1 MDEGKVGLGGG
12 ILAKK
17 GVLHMCR
24 NGQVH
29 YLFEYC
35 YYYCV
40 CSILYASFPTTSPI
54 MAEGEASRWR
64 LCGSDNSLEGT
75 GITAEKKP
83 QKTILTCV

>member
-1 MDEGKVGLGGG
+1 
-12 ILAKK
+12 
-17 GVLHMCR
+17 
-24 NGQVH
+24 
-29 YLFEYC
+29 
-35 YYYCV
+35 
-40 CSILYASFPTTSPI
+40 